1 MDFVAIDFETAN
13 SLRSSVCSVGVVVV
27 KNGKIH
33 EEVQTLINPLSEF
46 HYFNTRV
53 HGITENMVQDAP
65 TFEEFWPQLKP
76 YIDKQMI
83 IAHNASFDIGVLK
96 DSVSRCYE
104 TQPEYQ
110 YSCSYRIAKKVWPDL
125 YNHKL
130 STVANYLSISLKHH
144 DALEDARAAAL
155 IVLEAMKKTRTSS
168 INELS
173 HLHKIKIG
181 DSVTLKKPNSR
192 AKKSIE
198 DKTLTYIETQI
209 NEPNPRHPFYGAHIV
224 FTGKMDSM
232 TRSSAAQYAVDRG
245 AICKGAVDVDTNF
258 LIVGDQALTKYVEG
272 VKSSKML
279 KAEALIQKGI
289 PLEIVGE
296 QDFLKLVRH

>member
-1 MDFVAIDFETAN
+1 MAKYI
-13 SLRSSVCSVGVVVV
+13 
-27 KNGKIH
+27 

-83 IAHNASFDIGVLK
+83 IAHNASFNMGLLK
-96 DSVSRCYE
+96 ESVGRCYE

-144 DALEDARAAAL
+144 DALENVRAAAL

-192 AKKSIE
+192 AKISIE
-198 DKTLTYIETQI
+198 DKPLTYIETQI
-209 NEPNPRHPFYGAHIV
+209 NGPESPTSIL
-224 FTGKMDSM
+224 
-232 TRSSAAQYAVDRG
+232 RSPYCLHRKNGLYDKVERSP
-245 AICKGAVDVDTNF
+245 IC
-258 LIVGDQALTKYVEG
+258 
-272 VKSSKML
+272 S
-279 KAEALIQKGI
+279 
-289 PLEIVGE
+289 
-296 QDFLKLVRH
+296 